1 MTPTRQRQDSSDTR
15 VEKGNLMQYQ
25 KPTLNVVSSTELI
38 RGVPDLLTPSD
49 LLPNGHIREN
59 DVKAAILED

>member
-1 MTPTRQRQDSSDTR
+1 
-15 VEKGNLMQYQ
+15 MQYQ